1 MRRRAMNAWRRHAVL
16 PLLWVAMLV
25 GCSAPAQAPS
35 TSAPATAPTANQQT
49 KLTLGLSVATTF
61 EFLPAYVAL
70 DRGTWSRRGL
80 DVTLVTFPGDA
91 QMQQAFAANSL
102 DVGLGAA
109 TGTLAAVQ
117 KGLDT
122 RLVGALSNS
131 VSYMGFVAG
140 PAITSP
146 ADVQGKL
153 IGVTSPNSITDLLVK
168 GLSQKLTGDADN
180 GIKRASLGGFD
191 AQVAALKTG
200 QTQGFVWTL
209 EGAFQAQKQGVG
221 KYLFS
226 FGDDFPHFAFEM
238 IIAKKPLIDQ
248 RPQVVRSF
256 LEGWYEAQAYMQANK
271 EYTVQ
276 QFQKNM
282 NIDTDVGAEVYD
294 VDMKAMVADG
304 HFDDEALQSAGQTL
318 VTTGVMS
325 AVPPLDT
332 WVDKQFVPVQA
343 GG

>member
-1 MRRRAMNAWRRHAVL
+1 MRGRVVKVWRRSAALLVCVLAV
-16 PLLWVAMLV
+16 A
-25 GCSAPAQAPS
+25 CSAPAQAPS
-35 TSAPATAPTANQQT
+35 ASAPTASQPT
-49 KLTLGLSVATTF
+49 KLNLGLSVATTF
-61 EFLPAYVAL
+61 EFLPAHVAL
-70 DRGTWSRRGL
+70 DRGTWARRGL
-80 DVTLVTFPGDA
+80 DVTIVTFPGDA

-102 DVGLGAA
+102 EVGLGAA

-122 RLVGALSNS
+122 RLVGALSSS

-140 PAITSP
+140 PGIASR
-146 ADVQGKL
+146 AEVQGKL
-153 IGVTSPNSITDLLVK
+153 IGVTSPNSITDLLVR
-168 GLSQKLTGDADN
+168 GLSQKLTGDPDN

-191 AQVAALKTG
+191 AQLAALKTG

-226 FGDDFPHFAFEM
+226 FGDEFPHFAFEM

-248 RPQVVRSF
+248 QPQVVRSF
-256 LEGWYEAQAYMQANK
+256 LEGWYEAQAHMQANK

-276 QFQKNM
+276 QFQKHM
-282 NIDTDVGAEVYD
+282 NIDPDVGAQVYD
-294 VDMKAMVADG
+294 VDMKAMVRDG
-304 HFDDEALQSAGQTL
+304 QFDDEALQNAAQTL
-318 VTTGVMS
+318 VSTGVIP
-325 AVPPLDT
+325 AVPPLET
-332 WVDKQFVPVQA
+332 WVDKQLVPVHV

>member
-1 MRRRAMNAWRRHAVL
+1 M
-16 PLLWVAMLV
+16 
-25 GCSAPAQAPS
+25 
-35 TSAPATAPTANQQT
+35 
-49 KLTLGLSVATTF
+49 
-61 EFLPAYVAL
+61 
-70 DRGTWSRRGL
+70 
-80 DVTLVTFPGDA
+80 TFPGDA

-102 DVGLGAA
+102 EVGLGAA

-146 ADVQGKL
+146 TEAQGKL

-168 GLSQKLTGDADN
+168 GLSQKLTGDPDN

-191 AQVAALKTG
+191 AQLAALKTG

-221 KYLFS
+221 TFLFS
-226 FGDDFPHFAFEM
+226 FGDEFPHFAFEM

-248 RPQVVRSF
+248 RPQVVRAF

-282 NIDTDVGAEVYD
+282 NIDPDVGAQVYD
-294 VDMKAMVADG
+294 VDMKAMVRDG
-304 HFDDEALQSAGQTL
+304 QFDDEALQNAAQTL
-318 VTTGVMS
+318 VSTGVIP
-325 AVPPLDT
+325 ALPPLET
-332 WVDKQFVPVQA
+332 WVDKQFVPVRV

>member
-1 MRRRAMNAWRRHAVL
+1 MRQR
-16 PLLWVAMLV
+16 LLTLLV
-25 GCSAPAQAPS
+25 CLLVMACSAPAQAPS
-35 TSAPATAPTANQQT
+35 ASAPTPTAAAPT
-49 KLTLGLSVATTF
+49 KLNLGLSVATTF

-70 DRGTWSRRGL
+70 DRGTWARRGL
-80 DVTLVTFPGDA
+80 DVTIVTFPGDA

-102 DVGLGAA
+102 EVGLGAA

-122 RLVGALSNS
+122 RLVGSLSNS

-140 PAITSP
+140 PGITSQTD
-146 ADVQGKL
+146 AKGKL

-168 GLSQKLTGDADN
+168 GLSQKLTGDPDN

-200 QTQGFVWTL
+200 QTEGFVWTL

-248 RPQVVRSF
+248 RPQVVRAF
-256 LEGWYEAQAYMQANK
+256 LEGWYEAQSYMQVNK

-276 QFQKNM
+276 QFQKTM
-282 NIDTDVGAEVYD
+282 NIDADVGAEVYD
-294 VDMKAMVADG
+294 VDMKAMVTDE
-304 HFDDEALQSAGQTL
+304 HFDDEALQNAAQTL
-318 VTTGVMS
+318 VSTGVIGT
-325 AVPPLDT
+325 VPPLDT
-332 WVDKQFVPVQA
+332 WVDKQFVPVRV